1 MEYKIQK
8 FLLKH
13 RVKPSLLGFYY
24 IPQAVEIILKAN
36 FTKIKV
42 VDEIYNSIAMED
54 KTTTRSVERAIR
66 HLITTMPEE
75 ALEELEINS
84 RENSTVLY
92 ALALKFREDYKSD
105 KN

>member
-13 RVKPSLLGFYY
+13 RVRPNLLGFYY

-36 FTKIKV
+36 FKKVNV
-42 VDEIYNSIAMED
+42 VDGIYNSIAMEN
-54 KTTTRSVERAIR
+54 KTTATSVERAIR
-66 HLITTMPEE
+66 NLITTLPEE
-75 ALEELEINS
+75 MLEELEIDS
-84 RENSTVLY
+84 RANSTVLY
-92 ALALKFREDYKSD
+92 ALALKFREDYESD